1 MVKLSRLILED
12 LELNT
17 YEKNIELSGLSSD
30 SRNIKKDYLFAAIS
44 NDSNLYIEEAIN
56 KGAIII
62 LTNNEFSQNYINL
75 TDTLVLNHSN
85 PRELYGKLCAR
96 FYQLKFDNL
105 VAVTGT
111 NGKTSVA
118 WIVNN
123 FWHKIGIKSASI
135 GTLGVFDGKTISKT
149 TLTTPNID
157 EMYKNLAHL
166 KNNNFKNIIIEASSH
181 GIDQNRIGG
190 LNISIV
196 AITSLSRDHLDYHL
210 SYKKYKSAKLKL
222 FSNVPKNGVAII
234 NDSIKEYKEF
244 VETALKNNLKIVK
257 VGKKNNSDFFYDT
270 QILDNG
276 MQHVKVIYKNYENSF
291 SSDLIGEFQ
300 INNLIT
306 SMAILLETKVPF
318 NFLMDNIKNITS
330 PPGRME
336 HICNFKGARIYVDF
350 AHTPDALE
358 NVLISSRPYINRNLC
373 IVFGCG
379 GDRDKGKR
387 SLMGSIAHKYA
398 DVIYVTDDNPRNEN
412 PKTIRNNIITKCPN
426 AIEEPDRKQAIILAI
441 NNLKKGDVLFVLGK
455 GHEETQQIKN
465 NNKYFSDKNE
475 ILNFIK
481 ESNYD

>member
-1 MVKLSRLILED
+1 MIKLSRLVLED
-12 LELNT
+12 LKLNA
-17 YEKNIELSGLSSD
+17 YEKSLALSGLSSD
-30 SRNIKKDYLFAAIS
+30 SRSIKKGYLFAAIS
-44 NDSNLYIEEAIN
+44 NDSNLYVEDAIN

-210 SYKKYKSAKLKL
+210 SYKNYKSAKLKL
-222 FSNVPKNGVAII
+222 FSNIPKNGVAII

-244 VETALKNNLKIVK
+244 VKTALKNNLKIVR
-257 VGKKNNSDFFYDT
+257 VGKKDNSDLFYDT